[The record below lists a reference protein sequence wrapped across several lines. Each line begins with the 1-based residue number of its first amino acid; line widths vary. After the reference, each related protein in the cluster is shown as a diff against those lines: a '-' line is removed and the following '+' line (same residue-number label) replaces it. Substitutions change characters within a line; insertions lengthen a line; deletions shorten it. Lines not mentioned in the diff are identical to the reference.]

1 MVGSRKNG
9 SLGRGSVPVTHEA
22 GVGAVLVFLVIVEV
36 TSGFVQGFYT
46 PLLPDLARHVGV
58 SGEAM
63 NWFQTA
69 QAMAAAVMV
78 PLMSRMGDVF
88 GARKI
93 LRLAIT
99 SVLVGTLIIAL
110 VPSYPL
116 VLLGRVFIGPLGV
129 WLPLAIAIIYVRT
142 AGGSAT
148 RSISILSAS
157 LMAGIVVGT
166 VAAGVAEAVLTSLPV
181 MLLIPS
187 VMVGVS
193 AYAVFFRL
201 PKDVDLSAGRI
212 DWLGFGGLGAFML
225 TFILALAYVGP
236 THAKLS
242 LTLFVG
248 AAAIFIA
255 WAWWE
260 TRAYDPAVDFDI
272 VLSKSMGPLYVT
284 AFAIGVVMIDAPPNL
299 ADFVSRDPE
308 IYSYGFGASSTL
320 LAALIAVLL
329 IFATVGGF
337 LSSFIA
343 AKFGMRRTLVAACGA
358 GVLGQLMLVPLAH
371 SMLAFWVSGSLT
383 GFGMGVLVGTLPAL
397 VSHAAPEGRTGI
409 ANGIYSALLAMGG
422 AVGGAVFRQVLVAFR
437 DEHRITAL
445 GGYMTIWGISA
456 VLFVVAGIMM
466 AVVALPGSDS
476 DHAGKQAKRSA

>member
-1 MVGSRKNG
+1 MGKSKRSAAVEGANRPHAGK
-9 SLGRGSVPVTHEA
+9 T
-22 GVGAVLVFLVIVEV
+22 GVGTVLVFLAIVEV

-58 SGEAM
+58 PGEAM

-93 LRLAIT
+93 LRLAIV
-99 SVLVGTLIIAL
+99 SVLIGTLMIAL

-116 VLLGRVFIGPLGV
+116 VLLGRIFIGPLGV
-129 WLPLAIAIIYVRT
+129 WLPLAIAIIFVRT
-142 AGGSAT
+142 VGGSAT

-157 LMAGIVVGT
+157 LMAGIVIGT
-166 VAAGVAEAVLTSLPV
+166 VAAGLAEAVLTSLPV

-187 VMVGVS
+187 VMVLIS
-193 AYAVFFRL
+193 AYAVFFQL
-201 PKDVDLSAGRI
+201 PKDIDLSAGRI

-225 TFILALAYVGP
+225 TLILALAFVGP
-236 THAKLS
+236 SHATLS
-242 LTLFVG
+242 LTLFAVAG
-248 AAAIFIA
+248 AIFVL
-255 WAWWE
+255 WVFWE
-260 TRAYDPAVDFDI
+260 KKAADPAVDFDI
-272 VLSKSMGPLYVT
+272 VLTKSMGPLYVT

-299 ADFVSRDPE
+299 ADFVSKDPQV
-308 IYSYGFGASSTL
+308 YSYGFGASSAL

-329 IFATVGGF
+329 LFATTGGF

-343 AKFGMRRTLVAACGA
+343 AKFGMRRTLVGACAA

-383 GFGMGVLVGTLPAL
+383 GLGMGILVGTLPAL

-437 DEHRITAL
+437 DEHKITAL

-466 AVVALPGSDS
+466 AIVALPSSDS
-476 DHAGKQAKRSA
+476 EPAAG